1 MMIKTRMDPGPWTGA
16 PDSLWR
22 NNDLNHRRFLK
33 REAIC
38 QTQARQE
45 KLSNT
50 IQTGRVYGLGQ
61 ELYETIRQ
69 KKLEAR
75 LGPGLTSPRW

>member
-1 MMIKTRMDPGPWTGA
+1 MIKMDVGPWSGA
-16 PDSLWR
+16 PDSLYR
-22 NNDLNHRRFLK
+22 NNDLNPRRFAK

-38 QTQARQE
+38 RTQARQE
-45 KLSNT
+45 KLSNA
-50 IQTGRVYGLGQ
+50 IQFGRVYGLGQ

-75 LGPGLTSPRW
+75 LGANLTSAHW